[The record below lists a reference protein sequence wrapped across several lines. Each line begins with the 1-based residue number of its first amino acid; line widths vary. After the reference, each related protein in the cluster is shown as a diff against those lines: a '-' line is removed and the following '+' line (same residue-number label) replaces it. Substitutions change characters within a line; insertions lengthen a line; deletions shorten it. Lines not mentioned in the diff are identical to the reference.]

1 MERNIRVLVADRLK
15 LMREVIIAT
24 LSDQPDIEIVGE
36 VQEQSDLIKRVEETK
51 PDFVFIGMD
60 NPELGSA
67 VCNNL
72 LRTHPGLNIIALGA
86 HSNRSIY
93 YWASFRIHSR
103 PFESSEEAI
112 LDAVRRRNE
121 FSRMPS

>member
-60 NPELGSA
+60 NPELGSP
-67 VCNNL
+67 VCDAL

-86 HSNRSIY
+86 HTSRSIY

-121 FSRMPS
+121 LSRMPS

>member
-1 MERNIRVLVADRLK
+1 MARNIRVLVADRLR
-15 LMREVIIAT
+15 LMREAIIAT
-24 LSDQPDIEIVGE
+24 FADQPDIDIVGE
-36 VQEQSDLIKRVEETK
+36 VQEQSEILKHVEETK

-60 NPELGSA
+60 NPELGSTL
-67 VCNNL
+67 CDTL
-72 LRTHPGLNIIALGA
+72 LRMHPGLNIITLGA

-103 PFESSEEAI
+103 PFEPSEEAI
-112 LDAVRRRNE
+112 LDVVRRRNE